1 MAIAV
6 YNRATEA
13 AEFYVAGRRIPAF
26 WKKIRRG
33 EEPDNYVNPRE
44 LSKLE
49 IDLLK
54 DAFKV
59 VEDFQSFIEHRF
71 LPYLP
76 S

>member
-1 MAIAV
+1 EMQE
-6 YNRATEA
+6 NLSEA
-13 AEFYVAGRRIPAF
+13 FRYLQYIRI
-26 WKKIRRG
+26 KSQIEKIKRG